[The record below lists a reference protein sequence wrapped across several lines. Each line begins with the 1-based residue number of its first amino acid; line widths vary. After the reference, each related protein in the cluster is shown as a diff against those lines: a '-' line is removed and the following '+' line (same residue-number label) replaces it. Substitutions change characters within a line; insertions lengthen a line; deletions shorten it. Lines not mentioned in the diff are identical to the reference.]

1 MAHAQAC
8 TKVITATPKGFF
20 YFSTPIL
27 KSLVIH
33 EIWLA
38 PNSAIYSQIAPFFAL
53 NRILFLSPS
62 KFKTGFPEVNIK

>member
-1 MAHAQAC
+1 M
-8 TKVITATPKGFF
+8 KEITRFIK
-20 YFSTPIL
+20 PIL

-38 PNSAIYSQIAPFFAL
+38 PNSAIYSQMAPF
-53 NRILFLSPS
+53 FLSPS